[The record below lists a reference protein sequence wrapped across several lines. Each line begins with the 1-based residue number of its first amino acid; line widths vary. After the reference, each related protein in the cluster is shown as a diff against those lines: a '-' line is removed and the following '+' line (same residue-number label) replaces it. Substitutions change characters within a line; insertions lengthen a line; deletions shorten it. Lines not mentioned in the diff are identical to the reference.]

1 MKVAIIFY
9 TIMVVIALLIGV
21 FISKVVFVPLQK
33 QAKEYENII
42 SEKYIFKGDTVQ
54 VVNSSLWN
62 EDVTLDNGITVSYDF
77 LMKCEKVD

>member
-9 TIMVVIALLIGV
+9 LIMVVIAILTGV
-21 FISKVVFVPLQK
+21 FITNAVFVPLQK
-33 QAKEYENII
+33 QAKDYENVIGD
-42 SEKYIFKGDTVQ
+42 KFIFKVDTVQ
-54 VVNSSLWN
+54 VVNSSQWN